1 MATFDKV
8 IARHDRI
15 EFDGSDVSNSFRTF
29 GLSSVDSEEDVS
41 GFSVTGNDEVL
52 PGSRAQG
59 FSGEA
64 FYSESFAALVVP
76 LHLNRTVVEILWQ
89 PNGLVDSSAK
99 VYYGNCTI
107 NEWSPSDTRGSAS
120 TTPFTAKTA
129 DATGIVFADG
139 T

>member
-1 MATFDKV
+1 MAYDKL
-8 IARHDRI
+8 IARSDRI
-15 EFDGSDVSNSFRTF
+15 SIDGTDVSNSFRQF

-41 GFSVTGNDEVL
+41 GFSETGNDETL

-64 FYSESFAALVVP
+64 FYSEDLASLLVP
-76 LHLNRTVVEILWQ
+76 LHLARTLVEIQWQ
-89 PNGLVDSSAK
+89 PNGLVDGSAG
-99 VYYGNCTI
+99 VYYAICTI
-107 NEWSPSDTRGSAS
+107 NEFSPSNTRGSAS

-129 DATGIVFADG
+129 DATGVTFADG

>member
-1 MATFDKV
+1 MPKV

-15 EFDGSDVSNSFRTF
+15 SIDGTDVSNLFRSF
-29 GLSSVDSEEDVS
+29 GLQSQDSEEDVS
-41 GFSVTGNDEVL
+41 GFSTDGNDETL

-64 FYSESFAALVVP
+64 FLTEELIDLLVP
-76 LHLNRTVVEILWQ
+76 LHLNRTVVEIQWQ
-89 PNGLVDSSAK
+89 PNGLVDTTAT
-99 VYYGNCTI
+99 VFYADCTI
-107 NEWSPSDTRGSAS
+107 NEFSPSNTRGQAS

-129 DATGIVFADG
+129 TATGVQYAAG